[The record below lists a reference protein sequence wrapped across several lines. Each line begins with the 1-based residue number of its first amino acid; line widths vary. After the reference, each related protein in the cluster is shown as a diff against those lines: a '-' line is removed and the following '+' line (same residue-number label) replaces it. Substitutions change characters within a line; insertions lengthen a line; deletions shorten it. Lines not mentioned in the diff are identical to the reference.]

1 MKAAV
6 SSLEVI
12 ERVLGYNEGPLGTHG
27 EYLSISQDASLA
39 PMAASLTYQ
48 QAAGSTES
56 YQPLL
61 PSECE

>member
-27 EYLSISQDASLA
+27 EYLSISQDAERA
-39 PMAASLTYQ
+39 PFANASHF
-48 QAAGSTES
+48 
-56 YQPLL
+56 
-61 PSECE
+61 